1 VALIDKSE
9 FVGLDGVAHLCT
21 GGEAPWLRSHT
32 TVCERFGALKS
43 AGMAGREEMF
53 ALAARARGRAA
64 RRLGVEPREVAF
76 LAHASEGLN
85 QAVSS
90 VDWRAGDNVVFADL
104 EYPSLIY
111 PAARLRERGVEP
123 RVLRTRGHHLSVD
136 DLAAHVDGRTRLVL
150 VSQVSYLTGQQLD
163 LARCAEIAHG
173 VGARLA
179 VDATHAAGVVPV
191 PGALCDFVVSSCYKW
206 LLATHGVGL
215 FAYSARRVGDLVPAT
230 VGWHSV
236 GRRGGLDDPLA
247 MPWRPDASR
256 LEAGNPS
263 LLGLAVLDNALE
275 RLERLALEAVERHAQ
290 VLGAALIEGLKARGW
305 PVLTPGAPEERAG
318 NVCFLAT
325 DAAGLAAALAARR
338 VLVWGGE
345 GRIRVSPHV
354 HCDPDDVE
362 RFFAALDQVAARP
375 PHPTAARP

>member
-32 TVCERFGALKS
+32 ETCERFGALKS

-53 ALAARARGRAA
+53 RIAARTRAA
-64 RRLGVEPREVAF
+64 AARLLGVEPTELAF
-76 LAHASEGLN
+76 LAHSSEGLN
-85 QAVSS
+85 QAVRS
-90 VDWRAGDNVVFADL
+90 VEWRAGDNVVFADL

-111 PAARLRERGVEP
+111 PAALLRERGVEP
-123 RVLRTRGHHLSVD
+123 RVVRTRAHYLSID
-136 DLAAHVDGRTRLVL
+136 DLAAQVDRRTRLVL
-150 VSQVSYLTGQQLD
+150 VSQVSYLTGQRLD
-163 LARCAEIAHG
+163 LARCAEIARG
-173 VGARLA
+173 AGARLA

-215 FAYSARRVGDLVPAT
+215 FAYSTRRVGDLVPAT

-236 GRRGGLDDPLA
+236 GHRGGPGDPLA
-247 MPWRPDASR
+247 MPWRADASR

-263 LLGLAVLDNALE
+263 LLGVAVLDNALAQLA
-275 RLERLALEAVERHAQ
+275 RLSPASVERHAHR
-290 VLGAALIEGLKARGW
+290 LGAELIEGLRMRGFT
-305 PVLTPGAPEERAG
+305 VLTPEADSERAG
-318 NVCFLAT
+318 NVCFLAA
-325 DAAGLAAALAARR
+325 DAAALAVRLAAER

-345 GRIRVSPHV
+345 GRIRISPHV
-354 HCDPDDVE
+354 HCDRDDVG
-362 RFFAALDQVAARP
+362 RFFEALDHVGARP
-375 PHPTAARP
+375 QPVATG

>member
-9 FVGLDGVAHLCT
+9 FVGLEGVAHLCT

-32 TVCERFGALKS
+32 AACERFGALKS

-53 ALAARARGRAA
+53 AIGERARVRAA
-64 RRLGVEPREVAF
+64 RLLGVEPHEVAF

-85 QAVSS
+85 QAVRS
-90 VDWRAGDNVVFADL
+90 VEWRAGDNVVFADV

-111 PAARLRERGVEP
+111 PAARLREQGVEP
-123 RVLRTRGHHLSVD
+123 RVVSARGHYVGLD
-136 DLAAHVDGRTRLVL
+136 DLAARVDRRTRLLL
-150 VSQVSYLTGQQLD
+150 VSQVSYLTGQRLD
-163 LARCAEIAHG
+163 LARCAELARN

-191 PGALCDFVVSSCYKW
+191 PGGLCDFVVSSCYKW

-215 FAYSARRVGDLVPAT
+215 FAYSAQRVGALEPAT

-236 GRRGGLDDPLA
+236 GHRGGSADPLA
-247 MPWRPDASR
+247 MRWRPDATR

-263 LLGLAVLDNALE
+263 LLGLAVLDNALA
-275 RLERLALEAVERHAQ
+275 RLERLAPAEVERHAQ
-290 VLGAALIEGLKARGW
+290 DLGTELIEGLRRRGW
-305 PVLTPGAPEERAG
+305 PVITPEPPAERGG
-318 NVCFLAT
+318 NVCFLAD
-325 DAAGLAAALAARR
+325 DAAGLAARLATES

-354 HCDPDDVE
+354 HDDPDDVG
-362 RFFAALDQVAARP
+362 RFFAALDAVGARP
-375 PHPTAARP
+375 PLLTAAR

>member
-1 VALIDKSE
+1 MALIDKSE
-9 FVGLDGVAHLCT
+9 FVGLEGVAHLCT

-32 TVCERFGALKS
+32 AACERFGALKS

-53 ALAARARGRAA
+53 AIGERARVRAA
-64 RRLGVEPREVAF
+64 RLLGVVPHEVAF

-85 QAVSS
+85 QAVRA
-90 VDWRAGDNVVFADL
+90 VEWRAGDNVVFADV

-111 PAARLRERGVEP
+111 PAARLRERGVEA
-123 RVLRTRGHHLSVD
+123 RVVRARDQYVSQD
-136 DLAAHVDGRTRLVL
+136 DLAARVDRCTRLLL
-150 VSQVSYLTGQQLD
+150 VSQVSYLTGQRLD
-163 LARCAEIAHG
+163 LARCADLARS

-191 PGALCDFVVSSCYKW
+191 PGGLCDFVVSSCYKW

-215 FAYSARRVGDLVPAT
+215 FAYSAQRVGALEPAT

-236 GRRGGLDDPLA
+236 GHRGGPADPLA
-247 MPWRPDASR
+247 MRWRPDASR

-263 LLGLAVLDNALE
+263 LLGLAVLDNALA
-275 RLERLALEAVERHAQ
+275 RLERLAPAAVERHAQ
-290 VLGAALIEGLKARGW
+290 DLGTELIEGLRRRGW
-305 PVLTPGAPEERAG
+305 RVITPEPPAERGG
-318 NVCFLAT
+318 NVCFLAG
-325 DAAGLAAALAARR
+325 DAAGLAARLAAEG

-354 HCDPDDVE
+354 HDDRDDVG
-362 RFFAALDQVAARP
+362 RFFAALDGVGARP
-375 PHPTAARP
+375 PVRTAAG

>member
-1 VALIDKSE
+1 MALIDKSE

-21 GGEAPWLRSHT
+21 GGEAPWLRSHDAA
-32 TVCERFGALKS
+32 CQRFGALKS

-53 ALAARARGRAA
+53 VTAERARGRAA
-64 RRLGVEPREVAF
+64 RLLGVAPAEVAF

-85 QAVSS
+85 QAVRS
-90 VDWRAGDNVVFADL
+90 VEWRAGDNVVFADL

-111 PAARLRERGVEP
+111 PAALLRECGVEP
-123 RVLRTRGHHLSVD
+123 RVIRTREHYLAID
-136 DLAAHVDGRTRLVL
+136 DLAARVDRRTRLVL
-150 VSQVSYLTGQQLD
+150 VSQVSYLTGQRLD

-215 FAYSARRVGDLVPAT
+215 FAYSARRVGELAPHT

-236 GRRGGLDDPLA
+236 GHRGGSADPLA
-247 MPWRPDASR
+247 MPWRADASR

-263 LLGLAVLDNALE
+263 LLGLAVLDNALL
-275 RLERLALEAVERHAQ
+275 RLEPLAPAVVERHAQ
-290 VLGAALIEGLKARGW
+290 ELGGALIEGLRARGFT
-305 PVLTPGAPEERAG
+305 VTTPEAAAERAG
-318 NVCFLAT
+318 NVCFLAA
-325 DAAGLAAALAARR
+325 DAAGLAARLAARG

-354 HCDPDDVE
+354 HCAAADITH
-362 RFFAALDQVAARP
+362 FFDALDHVAAP
-375 PHPTAARP
+375 QPHAASH